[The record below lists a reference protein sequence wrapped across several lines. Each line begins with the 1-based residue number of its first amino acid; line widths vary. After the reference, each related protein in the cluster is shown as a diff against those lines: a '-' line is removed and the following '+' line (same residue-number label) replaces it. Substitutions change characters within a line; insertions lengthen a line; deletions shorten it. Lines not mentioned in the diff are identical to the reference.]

1 MSRST
6 KREQRS
12 AFRARQ
18 KEARRFEEREQVS
31 GEIRTPADITAKR
44 AKRAEGSAAAPVLQ
58 ARPSAKTPASSRT
71 LVPERTFS
79 GRLIVLTLVTLVVI
93 SFLVPTVRTFFQQRA
108 EISELEADIAE
119 EQQLQAELETDLA
132 RWEDPDYVRQQAR
145 ERINLV
151 MPGERRYH
159 VIGEPEASSDIPEH
173 HEPGEVRTDLPWG
186 DALWDS
192 LVRAAAE
199 DDPAAENPAAE
210 DPAEEQ
216 SVEDAAQDAAEAA
229 QDPSAGETN
238 D

>member
-6 KREQRS
+6 KREQRAAS
-12 AFRARQ
+12 RARE
-18 KEARRFEEREQVS
+18 KEARRLEEREQVS

-44 AKRAEGSAAAPVLQ
+44 ARRAAAAPAVT
-58 ARPSAKTPASSRT
+58 ARASQKTPVSSRT

-79 GRLIVLTLVTLVVI
+79 GRMIVLTLVTLVVI

-108 EISELEADIAE
+108 EISELEAEIAA
-119 EQQLQAELETDLA
+119 EQELQAELETDLA
-132 RWEDPDYVRQQAR
+132 RWDDPEYVRQQAR

-159 VIGEPEASSDIPEH
+159 VIGEPEIPADIPEH

-199 DDPAAENPAAE
+199 EEPGEEPQ
-210 DPAEEQ
+210 AEESDPQ
-216 SVEDAAQDAAEAA
+216 EQGSSE
-229 QDPSAGETN
+229 PSAGEAH

>member
-6 KREQRS
+6 KKEQRAS
-12 AFRARQ
+12 SRARQ
-18 KEARRFEEREQVS
+18 KEARRLEEREQVS

-44 AKRAEGSAAAPVLQ
+44 AKRSAAAPAVQ
-58 ARPSAKTPASSRT
+58 AKPSTKTPVSSRS

-93 SFLVPTVRTFFQQRA
+93 SFLVPTVRTYFQQRA
-108 EISELEADIAE
+108 EISQLEADIAA
-119 EQQLQAELETDLA
+119 EQQLQAELETDLS

-159 VIGEPEASSDIPEH
+159 VIGEPETSADLPEH
-173 HEPGEVRTDLPWG
+173 HEPGDVRTDLPWG
-186 DALWDS
+186 DAIWDS

-199 DDPAAENPAAE
+199 D
-210 DPAEEQ
+210 PAEET
-216 SVEDAAQDAAEAA
+216 DAAA
-229 QDPSAGETN
+229 QDPAAGETH

>member
-6 KREQRS
+6 KKEQRAAS
-12 AFRARQ
+12 RARQ
-18 KEARRFEEREQVS
+18 KQARRFEEREQVS

-44 AKRAEGSAAAPVLQ
+44 AKRSAAAPAVQ
-58 ARPSAKTPASSRT
+58 AKPSPKTPASSRT

-93 SFLVPTVRTFFQQRA
+93 SFVVPTVRTYFQQRA
-108 EISELEADIAE
+108 EISQLEADIAE
-119 EQQLQAELETDLA
+119 EQELQAELETDLA

-151 MPGERRYH
+151 MPGERQYH
-159 VIGEPEASSDIPEH
+159 VIGEPEISSDIPEH

-192 LVRAAAE
+192 LVRAASEDEPADDEPAE
-199 DDPAAENPAAE
+199 D
-210 DPAEEQ
+210 Q
-216 SVEDAAQDAAEAA
+216 STEDAPQDTADAA
-229 QDPSAGETN
+229 QDPSAGETH